1 MDEAVRLATAYRD
14 KLLSANTRVERLES
28 QLGEALAELTA
39 MRSLIRDLH
48 RESNSLEKRLNI
60 AQKSADWYRAKLL
73 KFVTTKWIREEKA
86 KDGF

>member
-60 AQKSADWYRAKLL
+60 AQKNASWYRSKLL
-73 KFVTTKWIREEKA
+73 KFVTTKWIKQEKA